1 MENILIAFQNVW
13 KTYQMGEV
21 QVNALK
27 DVTVKLGRGEFAAII
42 GPSGSGKSTMMN
54 LVGCLDIPSKGE
66 IFLKGRNIALLDE
79 SDLAVL
85 RGRTIGFVFQQY
97 NLIPGMTALENV
109 LLPLEIQEID
119 DDIAEKRAKE
129 LLALVGLS
137 DKMQNKPSQLSGGQQ
152 QRVSIARSLAC
163 DPEIILADE
172 PTGALDSV
180 TGKEVIE
187 ILYRLWK
194 EKGKTIVMVTHD
206 LQLARYASRHIQLKD
221 GEMVRDEPNEEQR
234 DPEA

>member
-1 MENILIAFQNVW
+1 MENTLIAFQNVW

-27 DVTVKLGRGEFAAII
+27 DVSVKLGKGEFAAII

-79 SDLAVL
+79 SDLATL

-109 LLPLEIQEID
+109 LLPLEIQEIE

-180 TGKEVIE
+180 TGEEVIG
-187 ILYRLWK
+187 ILYKLWK

-206 LQLARYASRHIQLKD
+206 LHLARYASRHIQLKD
-221 GEMVRDEPNEEQR
+221 GEMIRDEPNDEQYG
-234 DPEA
+234 PEA